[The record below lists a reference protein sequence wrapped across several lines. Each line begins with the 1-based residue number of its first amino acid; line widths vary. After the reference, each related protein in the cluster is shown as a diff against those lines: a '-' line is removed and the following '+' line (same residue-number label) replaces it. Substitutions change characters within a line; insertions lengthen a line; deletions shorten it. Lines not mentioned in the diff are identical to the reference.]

1 MQLIL
6 IFETIL
12 VNHFVAFD
20 TRLFAVWKT
29 NLNDAP
35 NEKCC
40 EFVIILRK
48 QIAGCCANENNAK

>member
-20 TRLFAVWKT
+20 TRLSAVWKT
-29 NLNDAP
+29 NL

-48 QIAGCCANENNAK
+48 QIAGYENNAK